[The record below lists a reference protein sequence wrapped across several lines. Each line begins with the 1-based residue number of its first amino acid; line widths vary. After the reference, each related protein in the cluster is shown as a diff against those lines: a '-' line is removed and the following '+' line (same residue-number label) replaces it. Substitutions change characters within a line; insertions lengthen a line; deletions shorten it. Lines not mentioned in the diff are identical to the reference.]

1 MGLSSFPV
9 AAEGLLPLLVMN
21 AALSVSHVK
30 STWRYLLDAIAG
42 GVAASASAAAEA
54 GTPRPLSRR
63 RRRGGGGGG
72 AARRRRR
79 RRRVRVRR
87 FETPAGSECG
97 GSCCVCLCRF
107 EAEEEVSELDCKHFF
122 HRECLARWFDNGHR
136 TCPLCRSVL

>member
-42 GVAASASAAAEA
+42 GVAASASASAAAEA
-54 GTPRPLSRR
+54 RDPAPPR
-63 RRRGGGGGG
+63 GGEGGGGG